1 MGSKNFNNK
10 QKIAGLSP
18 LNLARCKFFYE
29 DSVATPLNE
38 WSNDRGVSPIIFVAQ
53 NKNQHSIYWGVSP
66 IIFVT
71 NNKTVNQRGVA
82 LTL

>member
-1 MGSKNFNNK
+1 MGSKNFNNE
-10 QKIAGLSP
+10 QKIAGLKP
-18 LNLARCKFFYE
+18 LNLARCKFSYE

-38 WSNDRGVSPIIFVAQ
+38 WINDMGVSPRIFVAQ
-53 NKNQHSIYWGVSP
+53 NKNKHSIYWGVSP